1 MPKVTFIQ
9 LDGSERVI
17 DAPAGLSIMEV
28 AVKNTMDRIEGACG
42 GSLACATCHVY
53 VHPDWWEKVM
63 PEDGEISDEE
73 NDMLDLAFHLTKR
86 SRLSCQII
94 VKDDLDGLIVALPGA
109 KVDWA

>member
-1 MPKVTFIQ
+1 MPKITFIQ
-9 LDGSERVI
+9 LDGSEKII
-17 DAPAGLSIMEV
+17 DAPVGLSVMEV
-28 AVKNTMDRIEGACG
+28 AVKHAMDRIEGSCG
-42 GSLACATCHVY
+42 GSLACATCHLY
-53 VHPDWWEKVM
+53 VHPDWWNRVM

-94 VKDDLDGLIVALPGA
+94 VKDELDGLILALPGA